1 MIFFFLFLL
10 ISFSKKG
17 SLWQNVLFHKMAKS
31 SHQGS
36 PKITQIRH
44 LSKPQRKFYYLEKTS
59 CRHVLRTTCRR
70 FAPRYLFV
78 LATRSSS
85 IEVEPIHD
93 TWIADWTT
101 LFALS
106 LLRMQLYEARVSRL
120 HLRFIYISHR
130 ISYKRHCNLG
140 SELFSKRFHQR
151 PPVVLSFLFFVSLD
165 FEREV
170 LTCETHSF
178 FVQNHLTLKWLD
190 P

>member
-1 MIFFFLFLL
+1 MNSEFFFLFLL
-10 ISFSKKG
+10 ISFSRKG

-44 LSKPQRKFYYLEKTS
+44 LSKPQRKFYYLEKKG
-59 CRHVLRTTCRR
+59 CRHVLPTTCRR

-120 HLRFIYISHR
+120 HLRFIYIFSR

-140 SELFSKRFHQR
+140 PELTVKDFIKDHQLFSAFC
-151 PPVVLSFLFFVSLD
+151 FLF
-165 FEREV
+165 
-170 LTCETHSF
+170 HWI
-178 FVQNHLTLKWLD
+178 LKENF
-190 P
+190 